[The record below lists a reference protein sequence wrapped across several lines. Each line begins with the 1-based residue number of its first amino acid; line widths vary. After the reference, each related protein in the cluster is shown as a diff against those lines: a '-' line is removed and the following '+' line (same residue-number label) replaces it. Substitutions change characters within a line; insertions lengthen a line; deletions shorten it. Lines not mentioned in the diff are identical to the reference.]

1 MDALLPRPA
10 PEAARR
16 IALALVDEAR
26 AAERRL
32 DDAGDTEALHDFR
45 VALRRLRSQSRAHA
59 PRLGAVLGRRTR
71 RRLKDIAGSTGG
83 ARDAEV
89 LLGHV
94 ERLAATLP
102 VDLRAQVAGFHGGL
116 EEERR
121 NADGSALRKARKRFR
136 KLRPGLRAGLGT
148 FVLDLRGPAPPS
160 FGVVLGGLAREQTA
174 ALLATFE
181 DARLP
186 EPAANG
192 HAASEDAASDDDE
205 AAMVRRAALH
215 DARIDVKRLRY
226 LLEPVRPEA
235 AGARTLVKTLKG
247 LQDLLGDLHDL
258 HVLEDR
264 LRAAP
269 ADAATAAGMAA
280 LLEASVTA
288 SDALETRVRTEWM
301 GGGLDALRTSVDSL
315 ASELEG
321 SAHREIERKFLLKGS
336 PDLAGAV
343 EKELAQGYL
352 PGDVLRERLRRV
364 RKADGSETYLR
375 TVKLGRG
382 IERIEIEEATT
393 KELYDQLW
401 PLTEGCRV
409 VKRRHVMPD
418 GWVVDEFLD
427 RTLWLAEIELPS
439 VDVELALPGWLAP
452 AVDREV
458 TDDPAYVNLNLAR

>member
-1 MDALLPRPA
+1 MEALLSRPA

-16 IALALVDEAR
+16 IALALVGEAH

-32 DDAGDTEALHDFR
+32 GAGEDKEALHDFR
-45 VALRRLRSQSRAHA
+45 VALRRLRSHSRAHA
-59 PRLGAVLGRRTR
+59 PRLGKVLGRRAR
-71 RRLKDIAGSTGG
+71 RRIKDIAGATGG

-89 LLGHV
+89 LLGHL
-94 ERLAATLP
+94 ERLAAKLD
-102 VDLRAQVAGFHGGL
+102 VDARAQLAPFRAALH
-116 EEERR
+116 EERR
-121 NADGSALRKARKRFR
+121 RADASALRKARKRFR
-136 KLRPGLRAGLGT
+136 QLAPQLRRGLGT
-148 FVLDLRGPAPPS
+148 FTLDLRAASPPR
-160 FGVVLGGLAREQTA
+160 FGVVLAGLARERTA

-181 DARLP
+181 EAQLP
-186 EPAANG
+186 ESG
-192 HAASEDAASDDDE
+192 ESEGDE
-205 AAMVRRAALH
+205 AAEQARREALH

-235 AGARTLVKTLKG
+235 EGARALVSTLKG

-269 ADAATAAGMAA
+269 TDPATRAGMAA
-280 LLEASVTA
+280 LLEATVAAAET
-288 SDALETRVRTEWM
+288 LELRVRTEWM
-301 GGGLDALRTSVDSL
+301 GGGLGVLRDAVETL
-315 ASELEG
+315 AAELEG
-321 SAHREIERKFLLKGS
+321 SAHREIERKFLLRHA
-336 PDLAGAV
+336 PQLAGAV

-382 IERIEIEEATT
+382 IERIEIEESTT
-393 KELYDQLW
+393 KALYDQLW

-439 VDVELALPGWLAP
+439 ADVELVIPDWLAP
-452 AVDREV
+452 SVEREV
-458 TDDPAYVNLNLAR
+458 TEDPTYLNLNLAR